1 MVLHTEVLETFKRN
15 IKCIFI
21 RIKAVA
27 NFGYDQLSGRSYGGT
42 GANFLNGIKGSGHN
56 NTYEN
61 TGSRF
66 NKVMDLYLNYNKKVD
81 AIDTN

>member
-1 MVLHTEVLETFKRN
+1 
-15 IKCIFI
+15 
-21 RIKAVA
+21 
-27 NFGYDQLSGRSYGGT
+27 LSGRSYGGT